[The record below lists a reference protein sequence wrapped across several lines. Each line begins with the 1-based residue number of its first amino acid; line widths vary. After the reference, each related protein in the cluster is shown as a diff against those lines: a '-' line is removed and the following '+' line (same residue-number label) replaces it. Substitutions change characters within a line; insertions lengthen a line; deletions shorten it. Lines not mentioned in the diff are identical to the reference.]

1 MQIDPESLTGN
12 WNYPTSVRFGPG
24 RLVELSAV
32 CTELGLKRPL
42 LVTDPGL
49 AALPLVQD
57 VVDACGKQGLDIAVF
72 SDIQP
77 NPRDSNVVAGV
88 EAFDDGKHDGV
99 IAFGG
104 GSALDA
110 GKAIAFMTGQSRPIG
125 DFEDIGDNWQRAD
138 TAAIAPI
145 IAIPTTAGTGSEVGR
160 AAIIADDLDGRK
172 RVIFHPAMMAKVVID
187 DPKTTLALPPPL
199 TAATGLDA
207 FIHNFEAY
215 CAPGYHPLADGIA
228 LEGMRLLA
236 EWLPVA
242 YAYGDDMQARSHVLA
257 AASMGATAFQK
268 GLGGVHAISHAV
280 GSLYGTH
287 HGLTNAVV
295 LPYILQHNAD
305 AIGQQA
311 QYVMRLIGAPKHD
324 VDALTDFILE
334 FRKTLEIPNTLQ
346 DIGVSDD
353 RADAVA
359 QLAYDD
365 PTRPGNPKPLT
376 SDDLRTIF
384 VNAVRGVL

>member
-1 MQIDPESLTGN
+1 MQIDPASLTGN

-24 RLVELSAV
+24 RLAELPAV
-32 CTELGLKRPL
+32 CAEIGLQRPL

-57 VVDACGKQGLDIAVF
+57 AVESCAEQSLDIAVF
-72 SDIQP
+72 ADVQP
-77 NPRDSNVVAGV
+77 NPRDANIVAGV
-88 EAFDDGKHDGV
+88 AAFHAGAHDGV

-125 DFEDIGDNWQRAD
+125 DFEDIGDNWLRAD
-138 TAAIAPI
+138 TKGIAPI

-160 AAIIADDLDGRK
+160 ASIIADDTAGRK

-187 DPKTTLALPPPL
+187 DPETTLALPPSL

-242 YAYGDDMQARSHVLA
+242 YAYGDDLQARSHVLA

-280 GSLYGTH
+280 GSLYDTH

-295 LPYILQHNAD
+295 LPYVLQHNAD
-305 AIGQQA
+305 AIGHHAQQ
-311 QYVMRLIGAPKHD
+311 VMRFLGRPKQD
-324 VDALTDFILE
+324 VDALTDFILD
-334 FRKTLEIPNTLQ
+334 FRRTLDIPNTLA
-346 DIGVSDD
+346 DIGVPDD

-359 QLAYDD
+359 KLAFDD

-376 SDDLRTIF
+376 SGDLRTIF
-384 VNAVRGVL
+384 VNAVHGIV

>member
-1 MQIDPESLTGN
+1 MQIDAETLTGD
-12 WNYPTSVRFGPG
+12 WNYPTRVRFGPG
-24 RLVELSAV
+24 RLAELPAV
-32 CTELGLKRPL
+32 CAELGLKRPL

-49 AALPLVQD
+49 AGLPLVQD
-57 VVDACGKQGLDIAVF
+57 VVDACGKQGLDLAIFPHV
-72 SDIQP
+72 QP
-77 NPRDSNVVAGV
+77 NPRDSNVNAGV
-88 EAFDDGKHDGV
+88 AVFRDGEHDGV

-110 GKAIAFMTGQSRPIG
+110 GKAIAFMAGQSRPIG
-125 DFEDIGDNWQRAD
+125 DFEDVGDNWSRAD
-138 TAAIAPI
+138 MRAIASI

-160 AAIIADDLDGRK
+160 AAIIADDVDRRK

-187 DPKTTLALPPPL
+187 DPKTTLALPPAL

-242 YAYGDDMQARSHVLA
+242 YAYGENVQARSHVLA

-268 GLGGVHAISHAV
+268 GLGGVHAVSHAV

-295 LPYILQHNAD
+295 LPYVLQHNAD
-305 AIGQQA
+305 VIGQQS
-311 QYVMRLIGAPKHD
+311 QQVMRFLGATGND
-324 VDALTDFILE
+324 VDALTDFVLE
-334 FRKTLEIPNTLQ
+334 FRKTLGIPHTLA
-346 DIGVSDD
+346 DIGVPAD

-359 QLAYDD
+359 LLAYDD
-365 PTRPGNPKPLT
+365 PTRPGNPKQLT
-376 SDDLRTIF
+376 TDDLRTIF
-384 VNAVRGVL
+384 VNAVQGVL

>member
-1 MQIDPESLTGN
+1 MQIDAETLTGN

-24 RLVELSAV
+24 RLAELPAV
-32 CTELGLKRPL
+32 CAELGLKRPL

-49 AALPLVQD
+49 AGLPLVQD
-57 VVDACGKQGLDIAVF
+57 VVDAAGKQALDLAVF
-72 SDIQP
+72 SDVQP
-77 NPRDSNVVAGV
+77 NPRDSNVNAGV
-88 EAFDDGKHDGV
+88 VAFRAGKHDGV

-125 DFEDIGDNWQRAD
+125 DFEDVGDNWSRAD
-138 TAAIAPI
+138 TRSIAPI
-145 IAIPTTAGTGSEVGR
+145 IAVPTTAGTGSEVGR
-160 AAIIADDLDGRK
+160 AAIIADDADGRK
-172 RVIFHPAMMAKVVID
+172 RVIFHPAMMAKTVID
-187 DPKTTLALPPPL
+187 DPKTTLALPPAL

-242 YAYGDDMQARSHVLA
+242 YAYGDDIRARSHVLA

-295 LPYILQHNAD
+295 LPYVLQHNAD
-305 AIGQQA
+305 VIGQQA
-311 QYVMRLIGAPKHD
+311 QQVMRFLGAAGND
-324 VDALTDFILE
+324 VDALTAFILE
-334 FRKTLEIPNTLQ
+334 FRKTLEIPNSLA
-346 DIGVSDD
+346 DIGVPDD

-376 SDDLRTIF
+376 ADDLRTIF
-384 VNAVRGVL
+384 VNAVQGVL

>member
-24 RLVELSAV
+24 RLAELPAV
-32 CTELGLKRPL
+32 CAEIGLNRPL

-49 AALPLVQD
+49 AVLPLVQD
-57 VVDACGKQGLDIAVF
+57 VVDACDKQSLDIAVF
-72 SDIQP
+72 SDVQP
-77 NPRDSNVVAGV
+77 NPRDANVMAGV
-88 EAFDDGKHDGV
+88 AAFRDGKHDGV

-110 GKAIAFMTGQSRPIG
+110 GKAVAFMTGQSRPIG
-125 DFEDIGDNWQRAD
+125 DFEDIGDNWLRAETD
-138 TAAIAPI
+138 GIAPI

-160 AAIIADDLDGRK
+160 AAIIADDADGRK

-187 DPKTTLALPPPL
+187 DSETTLALPPAL

-242 YAYGDDMQARSHVLA
+242 YAYGDDLQARSHVLA

-295 LPYILQHNAD
+295 LPYVLQHNAD
-305 AIGQQA
+305 AISHQTQQ
-311 QYVMRLIGAPKHD
+311 VMRLLGEPGES
-324 VDALTDFILE
+324 VDSLTDFVLN
-334 FRKTLEIPNTLQ
+334 FRKTLEVPNTLA
-346 DIGVSDD
+346 DIGVLDD

-359 QLAYDD
+359 QLAFDD

-376 SDDLRTIF
+376 TDDLRTIF

>member
-1 MQIDPESLTGN
+1 MQIDAETLTGN

-24 RLVELSAV
+24 RLAELPAI
-32 CTELGLKRPL
+32 CAELGLKRPL

-49 AALPLVQD
+49 AGLPLVRD
-57 VVDACGKQGLDIAVF
+57 VVDAAGRQGLDLAVY
-72 SDIQP
+72 SDVQP
-77 NPRDSNVVAGV
+77 NPRDSNVVTGV
-88 EAFDDGKHDGV
+88 AAFRDGRHDGV

-110 GKAIAFMTGQSRPIG
+110 GKAIAFMTGQSRPIS
-125 DFEDIGDNWQRAD
+125 DFEDIGDNWSRAD
-138 TAAIAPI
+138 TRAIAPI

-160 AAIIADDLDGRK
+160 AAIIADDADGRK
-172 RVIFHPAMMAKVVID
+172 RVIFHPAMMAKIVID
-187 DPKTTLALPPPL
+187 DPNSTLGLPPAL

-207 FIHNFEAY
+207 FIHNLEAY

-242 YAYGDDMQARSHVLA
+242 YAYGDDIQARSHVLA

-295 LPYILQHNAD
+295 LPYVLQHNAD
-305 AIGQQA
+305 VIGLQA
-311 QYVMRLIGAPKHD
+311 QKVMRLLGAARTD
-324 VDALTDFILE
+324 VDALTDFVLE
-334 FRKTLEIPNTLQ
+334 FRKTLDIPNTLA
-346 DIGVSDD
+346 DIGVPDNG
-353 RADAVA
+353 ADAVA

-376 SDDLRTIF
+376 ADDLRTIF
-384 VNAVRGVL
+384 VNAVRGIL

>member
-24 RLVELSAV
+24 RLAELPAV
-32 CTELGLKRPL
+32 CAELGFQRPL

-57 VVDACGKQGLDIAVF
+57 AVDACATQGLGIVVF
-72 SDIQP
+72 SNIQP
-77 NPRDSNVVAGV
+77 NPRDSNVSDGVA
-88 EAFDDGKHDGV
+88 AFRAGPHDGV
-99 IAFGG
+99 IAIGG

-110 GKAIAFMTGQSRPIG
+110 GKAIAFMVGQSRPIG
-125 DFEDIGDNWQRAD
+125 DFEDVGDNWLRAD
-138 TAAIAPI
+138 TGAIASI
-145 IAIPTTAGTGSEVGR
+145 IAVPTTAGTGSEVGR
-160 AAIIADDLDGRK
+160 AAIIADDVSGRK
-172 RVIFHPAMMAKVVID
+172 RVIFHPAMMPAVVID
-187 DPKTTLALPPPL
+187 DPCTTLALPPPL

-242 YAYGDDMQARSHVLA
+242 YAYGGDVQARSHVLA

-295 LPYILQHNAD
+295 LPYILNHNAD
-305 AIGQQA
+305 AIGPQA
-311 QYVMRLIGAPKHD
+311 QHVMRYLGKPEQD
-324 VDALTDFILE
+324 VDALIRYALE
-334 FRKTLEIPNTLQ
+334 LRKTLDIPDTLQ
-346 DIGVSDD
+346 DIGVPDD
-353 RADAVA
+353 RADEVA
-359 QLAYDD
+359 ELAFED

-376 SDDLRTIF
+376 RENLRTVF
-384 VNAVRGVL
+384 VDAVRGVL